1 MRMTFALCLFVSPVL
16 QPVALHCFS
25 THTWSITRLIH
36 QSSTRHQP
44 AGQCSSV
51 NCPHVNSVWLRPH
64 SCVLLFPSHVRSCP
78 RCWTTVF
85 SSSLSHYCRTIS
97 LKVSLN
103 SKSLILMVPHILS
116 LPPSTSCHQISR
128 TTSDQLTINRW
139 FQTTTSLL
147 KICVVQRSVLSAQ
160 LIIYVSLL
168 NRGISPHIDYV
179 ISQYVAQLK
188 DQIALNI
195 TSTGVGQ

>member
-116 LPPSTSCHQISR
+116 SNKQNNIWPAHHQ
-128 TTSDQLTINRW
+128 Q
-139 FQTTTSLL
+139 
-147 KICVVQRSVLSAQ
+147 
-160 LIIYVSLL
+160 
-168 NRGISPHIDYV
+168 V
-179 ISQYVAQLK
+179 ISDHDLLIEDLCCSEVCFVCLAHCLCLFIKQR
-188 DQIALNI
+188 NI
-195 TSTGVGQ
+195 SSHWLCY